1 MITTK
6 IKFRQAT
13 LDDVDAIAAVE
24 TVCFTAPWSHQAFY
38 GELADNPYA
47 KYIVAELDGKIIGY
61 AGVWIIFDEG
71 HVTNIAIHPECRG
84 NYYGENMVRYL
95 MKFAR
100 ACGAGKMT
108 LEVRSSNTIAQAL
121 YKKLGF
127 EARGRRKGYY
137 SESKEDA
144 IIMWKDEL

>member
-1 MITTK
+1 MTTE

-13 LDDVDAIAAVE
+13 LEDVDAIAAVE
-24 TVCFTAPWSHQAFY
+24 TVCFAAPWSHQAFY

-47 KYIVAELDGKIIGY
+47 KYIVTELDGKIIGY

-71 HVTNIAIHPECRG
+71 HVTNIAIHPEYRG

-100 ACGAGKMT
+100 ACGAGEMT
-108 LEVRSSNTIAQAL
+108 LEVRASNTIAQAL